1 MNQYV
6 NLLKKK
12 QMILPLG
19 KGKKKYDLYESNIEA
34 FIRFIHIQN
43 IDPAGW
49 IQISKKKYQIS
60 EPSRTHCLKEIE
72 VH

>member
-6 NLLKKK
+6 NILKKK
-12 QMILPLG
+12 LYDSSTW

-43 IDPAGW
+43 INPVDGFKW
-49 IQISKKKYQIS
+49 
-60 EPSRTHCLKEIE
+60 RRRNTRFVNL
-72 VH
+72 